1 MKTLLGVV
9 LLGAVMVGAIIAS
22 VGAAGEMKMLRQ
34 TADNQAAPV
43 VAARTEVTLK
53 VAGITCASCAY
64 TVNQALID
72 VPGVHNVELRATD
85 DPTVIIA
92 VVDCDRQLT
101 SGEELAATTSGIG
114 YPTEVI
120 DNNPI

>member
-1 MKTLLGVV
+1 MKMLLGAV
-9 LLGAVMVGAIIAS
+9 LLGAVMVGAITAS
-22 VGAAGEMKMLRQ
+22 AGAVAEMQVLRQ

-53 VAGITCASCAY
+53 VGGITCASCAY
-64 TVNQALID
+64 IVNRALTD

-92 VVDCDRQLT
+92 VVDCDQRLK

-120 DNNPI
+120 DDNSI